1 MSNHTLPVKRP
12 LIARAIYRL
21 SLPII
26 VAWLAAVAVLTIGV
40 PPLDLVAQENSVS
53 VDPTDA
59 PSYIAAKRL
68 QETFQQ
74 TESGSTATLILE
86 GEQPLGDDAQ
96 AYYDRLIRALEAD
109 PAHVQDVYDFW
120 GDTLT

>member
-40 PPLDLVAQENSVS
+40 PSLDLVAQEHSVS
-53 VDPTDA
+53 VEPTDS
-59 PSYIAAKRL
+59 PSYIAAKRV
-68 QETFQQ
+68 QKAFQQ
-74 TESGSTATLILE
+74 SGKSEAGSVVTIILE
-86 GEQPLGDDAQ
+86 GEQPLGDDAH
-96 AYYDRLIRALEAD
+96 A
-109 PAHVQDVYDFW
+109 
-120 GDTLT
+120 